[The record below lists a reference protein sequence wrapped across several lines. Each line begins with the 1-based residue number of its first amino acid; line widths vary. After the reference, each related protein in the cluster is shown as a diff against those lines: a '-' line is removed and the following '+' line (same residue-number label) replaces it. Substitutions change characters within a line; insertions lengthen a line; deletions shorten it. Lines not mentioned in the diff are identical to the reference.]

1 MEKIKIL
8 AICGKAGSGKDTI
21 LKEIVSS
28 FPNQFN
34 VIKPY
39 TTRPMRAGE
48 KQGEP
53 YNFITEKEF
62 IKKIENEE
70 ILEATIFNDWY
81 YGTGFDSYEK
91 NKINIGVFNPS
102 GIDSLMDY
110 KEKIDITIIKLNT
123 SDKIRLI
130 RQLNREEN
138 PDVEEIIRRF
148 NADAVDFSFFES
160 NYNDILLHMRNENI
174 EDIDKIIDYIRDN
187 FM

>member
-1 MEKIKIL
+1 
-8 AICGKAGSGKDTI
+8 
-21 LKEIVSS
+21 
-28 FPNQFN
+28 
-34 VIKPY
+34 
-39 TTRPMRAGE
+39 
-48 KQGEP
+48 
-53 YNFITEKEF
+53 
-62 IKKIENEE
+62 
-70 ILEATIFNDWY
+70 
-81 YGTGFDSYEK
+81 
-91 NKINIGVFNPS
+91 
-102 GIDSLMDY
+102 MDY